1 MSENPDERLIA
12 HNKGKVT
19 STKPYKPW
27 VKFFSEEAG
36 SDAAEARQKEK
47 YYKSSTGRRYSKSH
61 LSFNRVSVYMPSVL
75 RQILSQ
81 KQMNLFFETIPLI
94 FDWKQFGNF
103 ICLYI
108 QF

>member
-1 MSENPDERLIA
+1 MWYVYALHNLDKSKIYIGMSENPDERLIA

-61 LSFNRVSVYMPSVL
+61 LSFNRVSVYLPSVL

-81 KQMNLFFETIPLI
+81 KQMNLFSKPSH
-94 FDWKQFGNF
+94 
-103 ICLYI
+103 
-108 QF
+108 

>member
-36 SDAAEARQKEK
+36 SDAAQARQKEK
-47 YYKSSTGRRYSKSH
+47 YYKSSTGRRYLKSPI
-61 LSFNRVSVYMPSVL
+61 LFKRANVYLPSFFKAESFP
-75 RQILSQ
+75 
-81 KQMNLFFETIPLI
+81 KTIEFI
-94 FDWKQFGNF
+94 F
-103 ICLYI
+103 
-108 QF
+108 